1 MKEEAMS
8 TLEYTLRLVIVALST
23 CVRGVVF
30 LMHRLVSGTSSITY
44 PHVQSWCRNV
54 LALSGVRVRAEGAE
68 NLDPGASYIYVANH
82 ASLFDIPALQVALPG
97 SVRIMYKKELQ
108 KIPFMGWALRYS
120 SFIPIVREK
129 ARDAMNTV
137 NATVDIIRND
147 ASSLMIFPEGTRT
160 PDGSVQKFKRGAF
173 IVALQSGKPLV
184 PVAICGSF
192 DVLPKHTLRFRKGE
206 IVVRMGTPIVP
217 EDRAYS
223 REEEIAL
230 MNTMHATVAKLLNR
244 K

>member
-1 MKEEAMS
+1 MS
-8 TLEYTLRLVIVALST
+8 SFEYVLRLVAVVLST

-30 LMHRLVSGTSSITY
+30 LLHRTVSGSSSITY
-44 PHVQSWCRNV
+44 AHVRGWCRHV
-54 LALSGVRVRAEGAE
+54 LSLSGVRVRGEGME
-68 NLDPGASYIYVANH
+68 NLDASASYIYVANH

-97 SVRIMYKKELQ
+97 NVRIMYKKELQ

-137 NATVDIIRND
+137 NATVETIRND
-147 ASSLMIFPEGTRT
+147 DSSLMIFPEGTRSE
-160 PDGSVQKFKRGAF
+160 DGDIGKFKRGAF

-192 DVLPKHTLRFRKGE
+192 DVLSKHSLRFRKGE
-206 IVVRMGTPIVP
+206 IVVRAGRPVVIETRI
-217 EDRAYS
+217 YT
-223 REEEIAL
+223 REEEILL
-230 MNTMHATVAKLLNR
+230 MNSMHAAVAELLHAS
-244 K
+244 

>member
-1 MKEEAMS
+1 MS
-8 TLEYTLRLVIVALST
+8 TLEYILRVLMVALST

-30 LMHRLVSGTSSITY
+30 LLHRLVSGTSSITY

-137 NATVDIIRND
+137 KSSNAALLSWHCSPGNLWCPLPFAA
-147 ASSLMIFPEGTRT
+147 ASMYCPNTHCGFVRVKLWCAWERLLFPKIARIHA
-160 PDGSVQKFKRGAF
+160 KKR
-173 IVALQSGKPLV
+173 L
-184 PVAICGSF
+184 
-192 DVLPKHTLRFRKGE
+192 H
-206 IVVRMGTPIVP
+206 
-217 EDRAYS
+217 
-223 REEEIAL
+223 
-230 MNTMHATVAKLLNR
+230 
-244 K
+244 